1 MLEQLFKALGIV
13 TINSKASEKGDYY
26 EYHLLSSTDG
36 TDSIVRTKRNS
47 GVFGGD
53 ESVSEPVETDEQLLE
68 CKQALMYNYPQA
80 FTAGGAI
87 AIDLA
92 QGTEKVT
99 DVPVEKQE
107 TDETE
112 EREEQ
117 GVAGSADT
125 EHATEKE
132 TDSSAPESGSEVEPI
147 QH

>member
-87 AIDLA
+87 AIDLT

-117 GVAGSADT
+117 GVAGGADT
-125 EHATEKE
+125 EQE
-132 TDSSAPESGSEVEPI
+132 TDSSAPESGTEVEPT
-147 QH
+147 QQPY